1 MDQLLTPRQ
10 RQAIDL
16 AASLADRFAPRADA
30 NDRAGR
36 FPSENYTDLHE
47 SGYLRLVVP
56 REYGGEGADLFEIVL
71 AQERLARGDGATAL
85 GVDMTLHLIGRMA
98 DQISWPEPIFAAICR
113 DIVEHGALINGAAS
127 EPELG
132 SPSRGGLPATTARPT
147 DGGWLINGHKQFV
160 SMAPALRYFVTSVAL
175 PASPEV
181 PQGATANAIVRSGS
195 PGLRL
200 EDTWGDALSMR
211 TSGSYDVLLEDVFV
225 PDDWL
230 VDRYPVGAA
239 PAPPA
244 APVQMAWFSL
254 SIAAVYLGIGQ
265 AASDAACAYA
275 RERVPSALGKPIATL
290 PTIQRRVGEIEA
302 GLIAA
307 RAVLHETARG
317 WVEQPEQRREQAP
330 RIAMAKYLC
339 TNAAIATTDHALRIA
354 GGFGLTRQLPLERYY
369 RDVRAGLTH
378 PPQDEAALELI
389 GRAALEATNGAT

>member
-1 MDQLLTPRQ
+1 M
-10 RQAIDL
+10 
-16 AASLADRFAPRADA
+16 
-30 NDRAGR
+30 
-36 FPSENYTDLHE
+36 
-47 SGYLRLVVP
+47 
-56 REYGGEGADLFEIVL
+56 
-71 AQERLARGDGATAL
+71 
-85 GVDMTLHLIGRMA
+85 
-98 DQISWPEPIFAAICR
+98 
-113 DIVEHGALINGAAS
+113 
-127 EPELG
+127 
-132 SPSRGGLPATTARPT
+132 
-147 DGGWLINGHKQFV
+147 INGHKQFV
-160 SMAPALRYFVTSVAL
+160 SMAPALRYFVTSGAL
-175 PASPEV
+175 PASPEA

-211 TSGSYDVLLEDVFV
+211 TSGSYDVLLENVFV

-230 VDRYPVGAA
+230 VDRNPVGAS
-239 PAPPA
+239 PSPPS

-254 SIAAVYLGIGQ
+254 SLAAVYLGIGQ

-302 GLIAA
+302 GLTAA

-317 WVEQPEQRREQAP
+317 WVEQPERRRGQAP
-330 RIAMAKYLC
+330 RVAMAKYLC
-339 TNAAIATTDHALRIA
+339 TNAAVAATDHALRVA

-389 GRAALEATNGAT
+389 GRAALDATNGAT